1 MRIRTE
7 INIFYELFSITL
19 LLMKIVDELF
29 EVVRIDFVS
38 YLKTI
43 TYIILIHECKW
54 LLHCLS

>member
-43 TYIILIHECKW
+43 TYIILIHECK
-54 LLHCLS
+54 